1 MIAVDTNV
9 LLYVHDPRD
18 VRKQRIAT
26 ELVNSLEDPAL
37 LWQVACEYVAAARK
51 LTPFGLTV
59 ALALDNVR
67 SLRRLWTCCG
77 PTWDVLDEAERLIGR
92 YSLSFWDAL
101 LVASC
106 LVYGIERL
114 YTEDFS
120 GYGRI
125 AGVQIIDPFRQSV

>member
-1 MIAVDTNV
+1 MSFMIAVDTNI

-18 VRKQRIAT
+18 ARKQRIAM
-26 ELVNSLEDPAL
+26 ELVNSLDDPAL

-59 ALALDNVR
+59 AAALDNIHT
-67 SLRRLWTCCG
+67 LRRIWTCCG
-77 PTWDVLDEAERLIGR
+77 PTWDVLDEAERLITR

-106 LVYGIERL
+106 LVHGVEKL
-114 YTEDFS
+114 YTEDLS
-120 GYGRI
+120 GYGSI
-125 AGVQIIDPFRQSV
+125 GGVEIVDPFR

>member
-1 MIAVDTNV
+1 MIAVDTNI

-18 VRKQRIAT
+18 ARKPRIAM
-26 ELVNSLEDPAL
+26 ELVNSLDDPAL
-37 LWQVACEYVAAARK
+37 LWQGAGGYVAAARK

-59 ALALDNVR
+59 AAALDNIHT
-67 SLRRLWTCCG
+67 LRRIWTCCG
-77 PTWDVLDEAERLIGR
+77 PTWDVLDEAERLITR

-106 LVYGIERL
+106 LVHGVEKL

-120 GYGRI
+120 GYGSI
-125 AGVQIIDPFRQSV
+125 GGVQIVDPFR